1 MRIFLIL
8 VLIFTSSLVF
18 AENKYSWID
27 NNEIK
32 RRVIDIEAPKGFKR
46 LKVKKGSFADW
57 LRHLP
62 LKEKSAK
69 VYLHNGKLKF
79 KQFVHHSVLDIDIGK
94 RDLQQCADA
103 VMRLRAE
110 YFYSK
115 KHYKNISFKFTSGD
129 KYSFNNWINGKYP
142 VIKKKKLAW
151 KMITK
156 KSRSYKSFRKYMDM
170 IFIYSGTFSLNRDSK
185 KVKLKNLKIGDFFI
199 KGGFPGHAVIVLDM
213 LINDKGEKLYLVAQ
227 SYMPAQNIHI
237 LKNFNNEKLSPWY
250 KLNKK
255 SDLEIVDIITP
266 EWTFTSEQV
275 HRF

>member
-1 MRIFLIL
+1 MRRFLIL
-8 VLIFTSSLVF
+8 VIILTSSLLF

-27 NNEIK
+27 KDKIK
-32 RRVIDIEAPKGFKR
+32 RQIIDIKAPKGFKR
-46 LKVKKGSFADW
+46 TVVKEGSFGDW

-69 VYLHNGKLKF
+69 VYLHNGNLKF

-103 VMRLRAE
+103 VMRLRAD

-129 KYSFNNWINGKYP
+129 KYSFNDWISGKYP
-142 VIKKKKLAW
+142 IIKKKRLAW
-151 KMITK
+151 KMKSK
-156 KSRSYKSFRKYMDM
+156 KSINYKSFRKYMDM
-170 IFIYSGTFSLNRDSK
+170 IFIYSGTYSLNRDSK
-185 KVKLKNLKIGDFFI
+185 KVKLKELKIGDFFI
-199 KGGFPGHAVIVLDM
+199 KGGFPGHAVIVVDM
-213 LINDKGEKLYLVAQ
+213 VINNKGEKLYLIAQ

-237 LKNFNNEKLSPWY
+237 LKNFNSKKESPWY
-250 KLNKK
+250 KLDKK
-255 SDLEIVDIITP
+255 SDSELVDIITP
-266 EWTFTSEQV
+266 EWNFTSEQV